1 MTIKE
6 VAEKYGLRESALRY
20 YEKIGAVPPVKK
32 NASGIRDYTAD
43 DVAWVNLA
51 VCMRRAGLSMEA
63 LSKYV
68 ALNQKGARTIPQRLR
83 LLEKQRDDL
92 LEKKKRINDALKL
105 LNHKVKVYEKAVETG
120 VVDWNCDD

>member
-51 VCMRRAGLSMEA
+51 VCMRRAGLSMDA

-68 ALNQKGARTIPQRLR
+68 ALNQKGAKTIRKGCVCLKNKGMIC
-83 LLEKQRDDL
+83 L
-92 LEKKKRINDALKL
+92 KRKNA
-105 LNHKVKVYEKAVETG
+105 
-120 VVDWNCDD
+120 